1 MRNISDLL
9 PLGSIVTLDDSDQK
23 LMIFGIL
30 QSNGLE
36 EGDQYDYIAVPYP
49 MGNIGVGNQ
58 YLFYH
63 DDIDEVIHIGYEDQE
78 YTDFITNL
86 EELYQDP
93 SQMY

>member
-36 EGDQYDYIAVPYP
+36 DGDQYDYIAVPYP
-49 MGNIGVGNQ
+49 MGNIG
-58 YLFYH
+58 LFRANVLKP
-63 DDIDEVIHIGYEDQE
+63 I
-78 YTDFITNL
+78 NL
-86 EELYQDP
+86 
-93 SQMY
+93 